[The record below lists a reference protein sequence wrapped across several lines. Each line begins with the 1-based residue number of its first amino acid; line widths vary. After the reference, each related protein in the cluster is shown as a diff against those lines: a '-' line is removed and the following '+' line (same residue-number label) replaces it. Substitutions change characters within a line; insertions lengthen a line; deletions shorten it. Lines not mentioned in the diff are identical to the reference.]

1 MDQFILR
8 GICSRPIIPD
18 FKKDKTFNSRSKKA
32 AIYFLNVEEGA
43 RGNFFV
49 DLCMCHLLD
58 YIRQQ
63 KASVTLPSMSV
74 DVLANVD
81 SAYAEARARAD
92 NYILQSGWYGE
103 LLY

>member
-1 MDQFILR
+1 
-8 GICSRPIIPD
+8 
-18 FKKDKTFNSRSKKA
+18 
-32 AIYFLNVEEGA
+32 
-43 RGNFFV
+43 
-49 DLCMCHLLD
+49 MCHLLD

-63 KASVTLPSMSV
+63 KASVALPSMSV

-81 SAYAEARARAD
+81 SAYSEARARAD